1 MATISEIIKK
11 ELNLEKL
18 ADKEKKDK
26 WVGDISLEKIKE
38 IAKKVDI
45 PGNTEEAKIRQIIGS
60 CISYRITINGKD
72 PREFK
77 NFGKE

>member
-45 PGNTEEAKIRQIIGS
+45 PGNTEKAKIRQIIGS

>member
-38 IAKKVDI
+38 IARKVDI